1 MGREYNNHEDGGQAR
16 HPAWQRRAA
25 KRAARRA
32 ELERI
37 APVLMSLPWRR
48 INAGYARVRDIA
60 TFIRFYEMYAPLL
73 AEHEDILIKARDSG
87 LYRWFDLRA
96 SARSLEVAGIDEQ
109 GNRKVLFEIR
119 KDYWE
124 EEHPPPGPFIT
135 PL

>member
-1 MGREYNNHEDGGQAR
+1 MADRNDEHKEEEQSR
-16 HPAWQRRAA
+16 HPDWERRAA

-32 ELERI
+32 ELERV
-37 APVLMSLPWRR
+37 APILMSLPWRR
-48 INAGYARVRDIA
+48 INAGYARVRDIGA
-60 TFIRFYEMYAPLL
+60 FIRFYEMYAPLL

-87 LYRWFDLRA
+87 LYKWFDLRA

-109 GNRKVLFEIR
+109 GNRKVLFEIK

-124 EEHPPPGPFIT
+124 GEHPPAGPYLT

>member
-1 MGREYNNHEDGGQAR
+1 MADRNEERKQEEQAL
-16 HPAWQRRAA
+16 HPDLERRAR

-37 APVLMSLPWRR
+37 APLLLSLPWRR

-73 AEHEDILIKARDSG
+73 AEQEDILIKARDSG

-96 SARSLEVAGIDEQ
+96 SAHSLEVAGIDEK

-124 EEHPPPGPFIT
+124 EEKPPAGPAIT

>member
-1 MGREYNNHEDGGQAR
+1 MADGNDEHKQEEQAR
-16 HPAWQRRAA
+16 HPDFKRRAA

-32 ELERI
+32 ELDRI

-73 AEHEDILIKARDSG
+73 AEQEDILIKARDSG
-87 LYRWFDLRA
+87 LYKWFDLHA
-96 SARSLEVAGIDEQ
+96 SARGLEVAGIDEE
-109 GNRKVLFEIR
+109 GNRKILFEIR

-124 EEHPPPGPFIT
+124 GEHPPAGPFLT

>member
-1 MGREYNNHEDGGQAR
+1 MADRESEHKEREQAR
-16 HPAWQRRAA
+16 HPAWERRAA
-25 KRAARRA
+25 KRAARKA
-32 ELERI
+32 ELESI
-37 APVLMSLPWRR
+37 APILMSLPWRR

-87 LYRWFDLRA
+87 LYKWFDLRA
-96 SARSLEVAGIDEQ
+96 SARSLEVAGIDKD
-109 GNRKVLFEIR
+109 GNRKVLFEII

-124 EEHPPPGPFIT
+124 GEQPPAGPFLT

>member
-1 MGREYNNHEDGGQAR
+1 MSDGKSAHKEEELPR
-16 HPAWQRRAA
+16 HPAWERRAA

-37 APVLMSLPWRR
+37 TPVLMSLPWRR
-48 INAGYARVRDIA
+48 INAGYARVRDMA

-73 AEHEDILIKARDSG
+73 AEYEDILIKARDSG

-96 SARSLEVAGIDEQ
+96 SSRGLEVAGIDKQ

-124 EEHPPPGPFIT
+124 EERPPTGPLLT

>member
-1 MGREYNNHEDGGQAR
+1 MDEKYNNYREEGQAR
-16 HPAWQRRAA
+16 HPAWERRAA

-32 ELERI
+32 ELQSI
-37 APVLMSLPWRR
+37 APLLMSLPWRR
-48 INAGYARVRDIA
+48 INAGYTRVRDIA

-87 LYRWFDLRA
+87 LYKWFDLHA

-109 GNRKVLFEIR
+109 GNRKILFEIR

-124 EEHPPPGPFIT
+124 GEYPPSGPFLT